1 MNKITKIVLLIFI
14 IFVTGI
20 IIYSITNAESFGD
33 IYIEQLRI
41 ADADKTLGDLSNKIA
56 IEIAK
61 SVCIEA
67 NNWVD
72 EEGSL
77 LSIQNI
83 LLQNGIDVKKENR
96 IIPILRF
103 HSIYELCPEKINV
116 LEEIFGNNE

>member
-1 MNKITKIVLLIFI
+1 VNKITKIVFLIFI

-41 ADADKTLGDLSNKIA
+41 SDADKTLGDLSNKIA

-103 HSIYELCPEKINV
+103 HSIYELCPENINV
-116 LEEIFGNNE
+116 LQEIFGNNE

>member
-1 MNKITKIVLLIFI
+1 MNKITRIVFLIFI

-20 IIYSITNAESFGD
+20 IIYSIINAESFGD

-41 ADADKTLGDLSNKIA
+41 ADADKTLSDFSDEIA
-56 IEIAK
+56 IEIGK
-61 SVCIEA
+61 SACIET
-67 NNWVD
+67 NNWID
-72 EEGSL
+72 EETSL

-96 IIPILRF
+96 IIPIIRF
-103 HSIYELCPEKINV
+103 QSIYELCPENINV

>member
-41 ADADKTLGDLSNKIA
+41 ADANKTLGDLSNKIA

-103 HSIYELCPEKINV
+103 HSIYELCPENINV